1 MSGGPHGRVGMW
13 VCEGVGTYVTKC
25 VFVCSL
31 YFLKGHF
38 QYHNKI
44 YSVVLILSHTT
55 RTHAR
60 TDVRLD
66 AKRFFPSRI
75 AECPI
80 NFFSG
85 GGVGPLRLR
94 CCELTMLS

>member
-66 AKRFFPSRI
+66 AKRFFLQELLNARST
-75 AECPI
+75 
-80 NFFSG
+80 FLV
-85 GGVGPLRLR
+85 GVGWVP
-94 CCELTMLS
+94 SA